1 MELPPEMYAF
11 VVMVL
16 LNGVPQFFIL
26 ERGLTAAAC
35 EELTHRPDS
44 GLRIDGQPVSG
55 EGRCVPED
63 ELPEDAPHPDDPV

>member
-16 LNGVPQFFIL
+16 LNGTPQFFIM
-26 ERGLTAAAC
+26 ERGLSEAAC
-35 EELTHRPDS
+35 EALTRHPDS
-44 GLRIDGQPVSG
+44 GLRIDGKPVSG

-63 ELPEDAPHPDDPV
+63 ELPADDIHSEEPV